1 MANATVT
8 LPTAPVAAPATPAAP
23 ETVTITTKDGKTY
36 QRRVRGSG
44 TSPRR
49 ARAAKGMYFVITED
63 TFDSF
68 TDSTKAI
75 EFLQGLGDGAAKAH
89 VILGRELG
97 LVMRP
102 TLGEK
107 K

>member
-1 MANATVT
+1 MTTATVT
-8 LPTAPVAAPATPAAP
+8 LPTAPVAPPAATKEP

-36 QRRVRGSG
+36 QRRVRGAG
-44 TSPRR
+44 TAPRR
-49 ARAAKGMYFVITED
+49 GRAPKGIYFVITEK

-68 TDSTKAI
+68 TDSAKAI
-75 EFLQGLGDGAAKAH
+75 EFLQSLEEGAAAAH

-102 TLGEK
+102 VLGEK

>member
-1 MANATVT
+1 MTTATVT
-8 LPTAPVAAPATPAAP
+8 LPTAPVAAPAAPAAP

-36 QRRVRGSG
+36 QRRVRGAG

-49 ARAAKGMYFVITED
+49 TRAAKGTYFVITET
-63 TFDSF
+63 TFDAFS
-68 TDSTKAI
+68 DSAKAI
-75 EFLQGLGDGAAKAH
+75 EFLQGLQEGAAKAH

>member
-8 LPTAPVAAPATPAAP
+8 LPTAPVAPPVAAKE
-23 ETVTITTKDGKTY
+23 ETMTITTKDGKTY
-36 QRRVRGSG
+36 QRRVRSANG
-44 TSPRR
+44 SPRR
-49 ARAAKGMYFVITED
+49 SRTPKGSYFVITEK
-63 TFDSF
+63 TFDVF
-68 TDSTKAI
+68 TDSVKAI
-75 EFLQGLGDGAAKAH
+75 EFLQSLEAGVAAAH

-102 TLGEK
+102 TFSEK

>member
-8 LPTAPVAAPATPAAP
+8 LPTAPVAAPATASATDAP
-23 ETVTITTKDGKTY
+23 FGLKADGT
-36 QRRVRGSG
+36 
-44 TSPRR
+44 PRR
-49 ARAAKGMYFVITED
+49 RREKGTGGGRRNRPGRGVYFVITED
-63 TFDSF
+63 TFDTF
-68 TDSTKAI
+68 TDSVKAI